1 MSNRKSLRFAQGAV
15 LLLLAVS
22 LPVSA
27 QYFGQNKVQYHDFD
41 WQVIHSDHFDIYYYG
56 AQRPAALDAG
66 RLAEKAYEELSA
78 MFGYEVDHPIPLLL
92 YASHGHF
99 QETNVTPALI
109 SEGTG
114 GITELVKRRVFL
126 PFTGSY
132 AELSHVLKHE
142 LVHAFQIERLLG
154 KGGNL
159 LGNQVSAPPLWVIEG
174 MAEYYSLGGVDDNT
188 AMWLRDAAMTGYLI
202 DLNVLSQVGDIRV
215 YRFGQSIMEFIG
227 SRYGQ
232 EKVGELWIRL
242 TSLRSFESAVQ
253 KTLGMTVEE
262 LSKRWRL
269 HVRRTYLPQVSG
281 RMSASETGQLLA
293 GGTRARASYHLA
305 PALSSDGERLA
316 YLSDEDM
323 FIDLYLR
330 DEEGKTKKLV
340 SGQRSGTFESL
351 RFLSTT
357 VCWSPDDELLALS
370 VKSGG
375 KEGIYL
381 LDSASGKIRK
391 KIFPGLDGIQGPSF
405 SPDGSTLAFVGF
417 RAGQS
422 DLYLC
427 DVETGTVDALTSDR
441 YAERDPSWSPDGGRL
456 TFATDRS
463 PYTDFSAMSIDDWGI
478 GVMSLDTGDISLLP
492 RFEGKNINPV
502 FSPDG
507 SHIAF
512 ISDADGISNVYV
524 WDLDSLKV
532 GQLTNIFTG
541 VSGLT
546 GTSPCLSWASDE
558 DRLAFVAFE
567 EGRWNVYAIDDPVG
581 RVFEW
586 TDPPERDP
594 VIAEDETLVE
604 IPDTTTFM
612 ISDYKI
618 KFSPDYL
625 AGGAVFAPNYGI
637 AGQSYISLSDVL
649 GNHNI
654 TIGAAVYGS
663 LTDSD
668 LLLAYS
674 NLEHRLNWGVA
685 LYQYRNDYLLF
696 EAVDRYAFRSNIY
709 RGGQA
714 GFWWPFSRFSRVE
727 MLLHF
732 LSIDQRTYENTIYDP
747 TLLQLDRNVLYY
759 AAPSVAW
766 VTDNTLWGYTGPLSG
781 HRTRVSLQVA
791 GGDLRYTTGISDLRY
806 YYNVAREYVFAAR
819 GVFGV
824 SDGKTPQ
831 RFSIGGAQSI
841 RGYEYGEFYGT
852 RAFLANLE
860 FRFPLVRHLRLG
872 FPLPLIL
879 SGVRGCLFLDT
890 GNAWDGWDVSFFTK
904 DGVSG
909 FPKAR
914 DLYASYGLGARL
926 NLGIFVLKYDLA
938 RRTDFVAN
946 TSDWESIWSLG
957 PEF

>member
-1 MSNRKSLRFAQGAV
+1 MSTRKGHPLAQGVV
-15 LLLLAVS
+15 LLLLAMS

-27 QYFGQNKVQYHDFD
+27 QYFGQNKVQYHEFD

-56 AQRPAALDAG
+56 AQRPAALDAA
-66 RLAEKAYEELSA
+66 RLAEKAYAELSE
-78 MFGYEVDHPIPLLL
+78 MFGYKVDHPIPLLL

-99 QETNVTPALI
+99 QETNVTPSLI

-132 AELSHVLKHE
+132 AELWHVLKHE

-174 MAEYYSLGGVDDNT
+174 MAEYFSLGGVDDNT

-202 DLNVLSQVGDIRV
+202 DLSVLSQVGDIRV
-215 YRFGQSIMEFIG
+215 YRFGQSVMEFIG

-281 RMSASETGQLLA
+281 RMSASETGQLMA
-293 GGTRARASYHLA
+293 GGTKTRASYHLA

-323 FIDLYLR
+323 FIDLYVR
-330 DEEGKTKKLV
+330 DEDGKTRKLV
-340 SGQRSGTFESL
+340 SGERSGTFESL

-357 VCWSPDDELLALS
+357 VSWSPDDELLAVS

-405 SPDGSTLAFVGF
+405 SPDGTTLAFVGSH
-417 RAGQS
+417 AGQS
-422 DLYLC
+422 DLYLY
-427 DVETGTVDALTSDR
+427 DVATGNLESLTSDR
-441 YAERDPSWSPDGGRL
+441 YAERDPSWSPDGRRL

-463 PYTDFSAMSIDDWGI
+463 PYTDFSTMIIDDWGI
-478 GVMSLDTGDISLLP
+478 GMMDLDTEDITVLP
-492 RFEGKNINPV
+492 RLNGKNINPV

-507 SHIAF
+507 SNIAF
-512 ISDADGISNVYV
+512 VSDADGISNIYL
-524 WDLDSLKV
+524 WDLDSLRV

-546 GTSPCLSWASDE
+546 GTSPCLTWASNE
-558 DRLAFVAFE
+558 DRLGFIAFE
-567 EGRWNVYAIDDPVG
+567 EGRWNVYGIDDPIG
-581 RVFEW
+581 RIFEW
-586 TDPPERDP
+586 KDPPEREP
-594 VIAEDETLVE
+594 LIVEDEPLVE
-604 IPDTTTFM
+604 IPDTTTFV
-612 ISDYKI
+612 ISDYKV

-625 AGGAVFAPNYGI
+625 AGGAVFYPNYGL
-637 AGQSYISLSDVL
+637 AGQSYVSLSDVL
-649 GNHNI
+649 GNHTI

-668 LLLAYS
+668 LLLAYT
-674 NLEHRLNWGVA
+674 NLEHRLNWGAA

-696 EAVDRYAFRSNIY
+696 EAVDREQFRSDIY
-709 RGGQA
+709 RGGEI
-714 GFWWPFSRFSRVE
+714 GLWWPFSRFARVE
-727 MLLHF
+727 MIVEF
-732 LSIDQRTYENTIYDP
+732 LSIDRRTYENTIYSLD
-747 TLLQLDRNVLYY
+747 QLDRDVLYY
-759 AAPSVAW
+759 AAPSIAW

-781 HRTRVSLQVA
+781 HRTRLSLQVS

-806 YYNVAREYVFAAR
+806 YHNIAREYVFAAR
-819 GVFGV
+819 GVFGL
-824 SDGKTPQ
+824 SNGKTPQ
-831 RFSIGGAQSI
+831 LFSIGGPQSI
-841 RGYEYGEFYGT
+841 RGYPYGDFFGT
-852 RAFLANLE
+852 RAFIGNLE

-872 FPLPLIL
+872 FPLPLII
-879 SGVRGCLFLDT
+879 SGIRGCLFLDA

-904 DGVSG
+904 DDASG
-909 FPKAR
+909 FPKTR
-914 DLYASYGLGARL
+914 DLSASYGLGARL

-938 RRTDFVAN
+938 RRTDLVTN
-946 TSDWESIWSLG
+946 SGKWESVWSLG